1 MASNAASTRSVRR
14 IAGVTALL
22 GDGYEPRVVDI
33 VLDGTRIG
41 SIDPPDPAGVDTD
54 DPSTTVIDG
63 KDLLAFPGMVDCHD
77 HLRVLAPGL
86 SSAEGV
92 TLDEFLKQMWSTQAQ
107 MGVAEYRI
115 AALLGCVQRLKTGIT
130 TVADHCYTFHTP
142 GLDEASLDGYRTSGV
157 RWSYARGVMTR
168 PYAPVCETWEVA
180 EDRIRELVASKE
192 VPPERLFVAPVS
204 IRQAT
209 PDDFRRARGLADE
222 LGCGLYTHVAETQDE
237 RETWQRECGRSPIHA
252 LDALGF
258 LTPHTILVHGVFLD
272 DDEIAL
278 IAERGAH
285 VVHCPTNNMKLGKGF
300 TRVPDLLAAGVNVGM
315 GVDMMA
321 DMLVEMRVEVGI
333 HAALRHDPNAVT
345 RSQVFRMATAGGAM
359 ALGLDSGAGVL
370 APGMAADIV
379 LLDGRSVLQAPMIDP
394 AHALLYATNAGM
406 VRHVLV
412 DGALVVSD
420 GRSTMVDEEE
430 LLQEAEEI
438 ATSFLRRIDAPE
450 LPWRRT

>member
-1 MASNAASTRSVRR
+1 
-14 IAGVTALL
+14 
-22 GDGYEPRVVDI
+22 
-33 VLDGTRIG
+33 
-41 SIDPPDPAGVDTD
+41 
-54 DPSTTVIDG
+54 
-63 KDLLAFPGMVDCHD
+63 MVNCHD

-86 SSAEGV
+86 SSAEGI
-92 TLDEFLKQMWSTQAQ
+92 TLDEFLRQMWSTQGE
-107 MGVAEYRI
+107 MGVAEYRV

-130 TVADHCYTFHTP
+130 TVADHCYTFHAP
-142 GLDEASLDGYRTSGV
+142 GLDEASVAGYRASGV
-157 RWSYARGVMTR
+157 RWAYARGVMTR

-180 EDRIRELVASKE
+180 EDRLRELVASGK
-192 VPPERLFVAPVS
+192 VASERLFVAPVS

-209 PDDFRRARGLADE
+209 PDDFRRARALADE
-222 LGCGLYTHVAETQDE
+222 LGCGLYTHVSETEDE
-237 RETWQRECGRSPIHA
+237 RETWRRECGSSPIHA

-258 LTPHTILVHGVFLD
+258 LTPRTVLVHCVLLD
-272 DDEIAL
+272 DDEISL

-285 VVHCPTNNMKLGKGF
+285 VVHCPTNNMKLAKGF

-345 RSQVFRMATAGGAM
+345 RSQVFRMATANGAR
-359 ALGLDSGAGVL
+359 ALGLESEVGVL

-412 DGALVVSD
+412 DGALLVSD
-420 GRSTMVDEEE
+420 GRSTMVDEDD
-430 LLQEAEEI
+430 LVQEAEEI
-438 ATSFLRRIDAPE
+438 ATSFLRRIGAPE
-450 LPWRRT
+450 VPWHRT